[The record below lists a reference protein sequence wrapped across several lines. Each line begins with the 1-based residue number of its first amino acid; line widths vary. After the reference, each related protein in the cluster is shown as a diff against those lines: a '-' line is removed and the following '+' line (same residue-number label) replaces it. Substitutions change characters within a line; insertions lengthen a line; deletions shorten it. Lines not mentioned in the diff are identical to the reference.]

1 VPFGEPT
8 PEASIASGQGHKKS
22 GTLGHEDI
30 KITGKHYNPGSRA
43 VKNTGSSSPGDLRM
57 RVAFFKPSHPFAST
71 PLCTPLSWGDA
82 LGVE

>member
-30 KITGKHYNPGSRA
+30 KITGKHYNPGIKSRQEYW
-43 VKNTGSSSPGDLRM
+43 KQQSRRPSYEGC
-57 RVAFFKPSHPFAST
+57 FF
-71 PLCTPLSWGDA
+71 
-82 LGVE
+82 